1 MADKTGNGEPK
12 RRTLRAIRQARYRAR
27 ARIAEAQAEL
37 EELAREEAERGAGP
51 SWLPDPTAERPG
63 LEMARRVQGFTYPI
77 DRERCDR
84 RFSNGL
90 LNEVAEVL
98 ERRGFP
104 AIQPGRDMYRLMAA
118 LYTFIYRRP
127 V

>member
-1 MADKTGNGEPK
+1 MADTTENGEPK

-27 ARIAEAQAEL
+27 ARIADAQAEL
-37 EELAREEAERGAGP
+37 EELAEEEAGRGAGP
-51 SWLPDPTAERPG
+51 SRMPDPTADRPG

-77 DRERCDR
+77 DRERDDR
-84 RFSNGL
+84 RFSNAL
-90 LNEVAEVL
+90 LNEVAEVM

-104 AIQPGRDMYRLMAA
+104 PIQPGRDLARLMDA
-118 LYTFIYRRP
+118 LNGFLYRRP